1 MIRRDV
7 GNCLGEFALRRP
19 ATTPDNAALCE
30 REGFVA
36 RSGGLSAES
45 NPYDLPKPPGPETA
59 LARATREM
67 ALAWRRGW
75 IQADRQLRAS
85 PTGSSGS

>member
-1 MIRRDV
+1 MRRDV
-7 GNCLGEFALRRP
+7 GNGLGEFPRWPPTASEKSV
-19 ATTPDNAALCE
+19 LCE

-36 RSGGLSAES
+36 RSGGLPAES
-45 NPYDLPKPPGPETA
+45 NPYDLAPPLSGETV

-85 PTGSSGS
+85 PIGSSGRH

>member
-1 MIRRDV
+1 MRRDV
-7 GNCLGEFALRRP
+7 GDGLGEFPRWPPTA
-19 ATTPDNAALCE
+19 PDKAVLCE

-36 RSGGLSAES
+36 RSGGLPAES
-45 NPYDLPKPPGPETA
+45 NPYDLAKPLGPETA
-59 LARATREM
+59 LARATYEM

-85 PTGSSGS
+85 PTGSFGRT